1 MILLARKGVCFD
13 SYNIGLLT
21 TGSAFSSGPLSQ
33 SFTTDL
39 GLPGIELLGSEK
51 ESGHTYN
58 GSQTRRAAR
67 AMRLS
72 DENLRGRT
80 VIAADGQAIGEI
92 AALFLDSD
100 TWRVE
105 SLQVKLRNEVADQL
119 GAARNIFHAATLEMP
134 IRMVQSV
141 GDAVV
146 LSVAANDLR
155 QVLPGVGEA
164 SATP

>member
-1 MILLARKGVCFD
+1 MDFNEKG
-13 SYNIGLLT
+13 
-21 TGSAFSSGPLSQ
+21 GS
-33 SFTTDL
+33 
-39 GLPGIELLGSEK
+39 
-51 ESGHTYN
+51 
-58 GSQTRRAAR
+58 

-100 TWRVE
+100 GWRVE

-119 GAARNIFHAATLEMP
+119 GAKRGMFHGGTLELP
-134 IRMVQSV
+134 IRIVQSV

-146 LSVAANDLR
+146 LSVASVELK
-155 QVLPGVGEA
+155 QVLPKAGDA
-164 SATP
+164 SAAH

>member
-1 MILLARKGVCFD
+1 
-13 SYNIGLLT
+13 
-21 TGSAFSSGPLSQ
+21 
-33 SFTTDL
+33 
-39 GLPGIELLGSEK
+39 
-51 ESGHTYN
+51 
-58 GSQTRRAAR
+58 
-67 AMRLS
+67 MRLS

-100 TWRVE
+100 SWRVE

-119 GAARNIFHAATLEMP
+119 GATRGMFHAGTLEMP

-146 LSVAANDLR
+146 LSVAARELR
-155 QVLPGVGEA
+155 QVLPGLDDA
-164 SATP
+164 PAAH